1 MKKHPKLEARRKS
14 MKERIYPDYLLIKD
28 LPGQKS
34 GCRLKMGS
42 NHIYYISEDPH
53 TPIKY
58 ISDKPEETSLLR
70 FNIYTMKSNPDWFLE
85 ITPAVERDLKLNKL
99 LKNEESNLHE

>member
-1 MKKHPKLEARRKS
+1 MKKYPKLEARRKS
-14 MKERIYPDYLLIKD
+14 MKEKIHPDYLLIKD

-53 TPIKY
+53 TLIKY

-85 ITPAVERDLKLNKL
+85 ITPAVERDLKLNEI

>member
-1 MKKHPKLEARRKS
+1 MKKQPKLEARRKS

-34 GCRLKMGS
+34 GCRLKMDS
-42 NHIYYISEDPH
+42 NYIYYISEDPN
-53 TPIKY
+53 KL
-58 ISDKPEETSLLR
+58 ENSLLR

-85 ITPAVERDLKLNKL
+85 ITPAVERDLKLDKL
-99 LKNEESNLHE
+99 LKNEESNLHK

>member
-1 MKKHPKLEARRKS
+1 MKKHQRLEARRKS
-14 MKERIYPDYLLIKD
+14 MMERIHPDYLLIKD

-53 TPIKY
+53 TLIKH
-58 ISDKPEETSLLR
+58 ISDKPEENSLLR

-85 ITPAVERDLKLNKL
+85 ITPAVERELKLNEL